1 MSKESP
7 YTTVL
12 SSLLPPSTPHIP
24 LSLPVS
30 PHKLHIPAQN
40 ISSLQLHP
48 VIESA
53 LHIIN
58 LDLPSA
64 HFLLRH
70 MQAQPAW
77 EAMYLHGILHRIEG
91 DMDNTRAWYGD
102 VKDSEVFQ
110 TVWRDDNDDSKSDA
124 DTNPDETPALDRA
137 RSFLDKVESYKD
149 SLLSKARASKSSP
162 SVDVDT
168 IASTSLSELRR
179 FLSFCESK
187 FGTDPVTD
195 ASSVW
200 ISMGDKHKDQAAQM
214 ITGGEGWREF

>member
-1 MSKESP
+1 MSQESP
-7 YTTVL
+7 YTTLL

-30 PHKLHIPAQN
+30 PHKAHIPAQK

-70 MQAQPAW
+70 MQAKPAW

-91 DMDNTRAWYGD
+91 DIDNARAWYGD
-102 VKDSEVFQ
+102 VQDSEVFQ
-110 TVWRDDNDDSKSDA
+110 TLWRDNDTGSNQSNA
-124 DTNPDETPALDRA
+124 IDRA
-137 RSFLDKVESYKD
+137 KSFLDKVELYKD
-149 SLLSKARASKSSP
+149 SLLSKKQAAQPSS
-162 SVDVDT
+162 SVNVDT
-168 IASTSLSELRR
+168 ITQTSLNELRH